1 MCFLLTSRDSGL
13 LCRELRASAHDLGK
27 PSPDA
32 GLELLWRAS
41 GVRGDAV
48 RLTIQVYFWRGVPPP
63 CLTNAGNTLSPS
75 VPTSSFQLQAECVEH
90 ASQLAAQCG
99 YLPLALDML
108 GAVVRSSA
116 LGPVREFER

>member
-1 MCFLLTSRDSGL
+1 MSCGQAPTTWASPLLMQAWSFCGGHLAFGETRY
-13 LCRELRASAHDLGK
+13 EVH
-27 PSPDA
+27 
-32 GLELLWRAS
+32 
-41 GVRGDAV
+41 
-48 RLTIQVYFWRGVPPP
+48 FWRGVPPP